1 MLIQLIYGIELE
13 KEKPNTSEDF
23 FNRSEVMYELGGKTQ
38 TFHLLYVRYF
48 EEKLQEELI
57 QHDFWK
63 DYLNTYKIREIV
75 ALVALTSN
83 DSYLKRKRIYIN
95 DYDEFRDLFINYPKE
110 VELKSH
116 LSTLKKIGK

>member
-1 MLIQLIYGIELE
+1 MLIQHIDGIELE

-23 FNRSEVMYELGGKTQ
+23 FNRSEATYESNGITQ

-48 EEKLQEELI
+48 EEKLQEELT

-63 DYLNTYKIREIV
+63 GYLDTYKIREIA

-83 DSYLKRKRIYIN
+83 DAYLKRKRSYIN
-95 DYDEFRDLFINYPKE
+95 NYEEFRNLFLNPNKD
-110 VELKSH
+110 VLRSH
-116 LSTLKKIGK
+116 LNTLKKIVK